1 MVSLSQRGA
10 FFIGMSSNEY
20 QIIIKYT
27 FNWNMQIKTTK
38 KYILQSVVS
47 KITIIYIFLSNYLV
61 I

>member
-1 MVSLSQRGA
+1 MVSLYQRGA

-38 KYILQSVVS
+38 KCILQSRVC
-47 KITIIYIFLSNYLV
+47 KMTIIYIFLSNYLV